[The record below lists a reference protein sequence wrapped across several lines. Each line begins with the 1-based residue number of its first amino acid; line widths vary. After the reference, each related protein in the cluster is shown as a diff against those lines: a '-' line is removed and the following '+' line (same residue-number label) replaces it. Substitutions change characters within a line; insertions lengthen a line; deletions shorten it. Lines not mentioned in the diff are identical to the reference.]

1 MATFNEKAA
10 QIPLPAGDDALN
22 KKPTN
27 DSAAS
32 SITRAEPEH
41 DTEGAA
47 VAPHHSQ
54 HARFGENQVF
64 VAKEETNGSN
74 DLPAVDKAGTHDKIE
89 LTEDMCYD
97 ELGFN
102 FPSWKKW

>member
-1 MATFNEKAA
+1 MATSNEKAA

-22 KKPTN
+22 EKPHN

-32 SITRAEPEH
+32 SITRAEP

-47 VAPHHSQ
+47 VAPHQSQ
-54 HARFGENQVF
+54 HARFRENLVS
-64 VAKEETNGSN
+64 VAKEESN
-74 DLPAVDKAGTHDKIE
+74 DLPAVDRAGTYDKVE

-97 ELGFN
+97 ELGFA
-102 FPSWKKW
+102 FPTWKKW